1 MVTRAT
7 CAGYDAEPRC
17 SIGCLAV
24 GLPTGRFL
32 LAVEVAGRQGD
43 PGDRIGCGQA
53 ETAPEPLSVPAL
65 QDNAEYFH
73 QARRVLNAAA
83 DRYLFPVGLDWFA
96 PGYT

>member
-1 MVTRAT
+1 MARPDKAAAV
-7 CAGYDAEPRC
+7 AELTEAFR
-17 SIGCLAV
+17 SSNAAV
-24 GLPTGRFL
+24 LTEYRGLT
-32 LAVEVAGRQGD
+32 VAQLKALR
-43 PGDRIGCGQA
+43 R
-53 ETAPEPLSVPAL
+53 AL